1 MGIRRIAVTSVL
13 ALALLG
19 SSILAAGFENTGV
32 GVKARAMSGAFRAVA
47 DDWSAAMYN
56 PAGYAF
62 LKDNQV
68 GGNAAFLHLRNELTP
83 NYRIDGEYEL
93 GVFND
98 VTMYNQHKVLSN
110 PSAGIVVRLPFWGET
125 VFGLSAYQRF
135 DNNISWE
142 LFSPIRA
149 YNDSV
154 DQYLSAEQYT
164 CNLDV
169 VNFQL
174 TAARE
179 FIPEKLSVGIGLQLQ
194 RADLIYNNIYFRSTP
209 MTEEPWI
216 DEPYRNVPELTSH
229 DGNGWGFG
237 INAGVLYKLNP
248 KTNVAFTVDLPLKD
262 ITIKGDANLQFLMP
276 KINALLVPGSPVGPG
291 ELGYLFASGENVPL
305 PGEFETKLK
314 LPPSIGIGIS
324 RVVTEKLTVAL
335 DAEYTV
341 WSRFTGF
348 EFAYSGIRGL
358 PPITDD
364 PATEEAFFSE
374 DQQSK
379 TEFRNTMKVAVGASY
394 LALPYLSLFGGAG
407 FDQGASRDG
416 IAFTPQ
422 FTDTGD
428 KMGISGGLQ
437 FHVQRWDLGL
447 ATSYIKFDDVT
458 ITSMDKD
465 QDDHYE
471 GFPGAY
477 KAATYETILSFNYRF

>member
-32 GVKARAMSGAFRAVA
+32 GVKARAMGGAFRAVA

-62 LKDNQV
+62 LEDNQV

-83 NYRIDGEYEL
+83 NYRIDGQYEL

-98 VTMYNQHKVLSN
+98 VTMYNQHEVLSN
-110 PSAGIVVRLPFWGET
+110 PSAGIVLRLPVWGET
-125 VFGLSAYQRF
+125 VFGFSAYQRF
-135 DNNISWE
+135 DYNISWQ

-154 DQYLSAEQYT
+154 DSYLSTEQYSN
-164 CNLDV
+164 NLDV

-194 RADLIYNNIYFRSTP
+194 RADLKFNNIYFRTTP
-209 MTEEPWI
+209 MTEDPWV
-216 DEPYRNVPELTSH
+216 DEPYRKIPELTTH

-237 INAGVLYKLNP
+237 INAGMLYKLNE
-248 KTNVAFTVDLPLKD
+248 KTNVAVTLDLPLKD
-262 ITIKGDANLQFLMP
+262 ITIKGDVALQFLMP
-276 KINALLVPGSPVGPG
+276 KINALLVPGSPIGPG
-291 ELGYLFASGENVPL
+291 ELGYLFANGENIDL
-305 PGEFETKLK
+305 PASFETKLK
-314 LPPSIGIGIS
+314 LPPSIGVGLA
-324 RVVTEKLTVAL
+324 RTVTEKLTVAF

-341 WSRFTGF
+341 WSRFDGF
-348 EFAYSGIRGL
+348 EFTYTDVRDF

-364 PATEEAFFSE
+364 PATEIAFFSE
-374 DQQSK
+374 NQESK
-379 TEFRNTMKVAVGASY
+379 VEFRNTIKAALGASY
-394 LALPYLSLFGGAG
+394 LALPYLSLFGGLAY
-407 FDQGASRDG
+407 DQGANRDG
-416 IAFTPQ
+416 NAYIPQ
-422 FTDTGD
+422 FDDTGD
-428 KMGISGGLQ
+428 KIGVSAGLQ
-437 FHVQRWDLGL
+437 FHVDRWDLGL
-447 ATSYIKFDDVT
+447 ASSYIKYDDAT
-458 ITSMDKD
+458 ITSLDKD
-465 QDDHYE
+465 QDDQFE
-471 GFPGAY
+471 GFPGSY

>member
-1 MGIRRIAVTSVL
+1 MGIRRIAVASVL

-32 GVKARAMSGAFRAVA
+32 GVKARAMGGAFRAVA

-62 LKDNQV
+62 FKDNQV
-68 GGNAAFLHLRNELTP
+68 GGNSAFLHLRNELTP
-83 NYRIDGEYEL
+83 NYRVDGQYEL

-98 VTMYNQHKVLSN
+98 VTMYNHHEVLSN
-110 PSAGIVVRLPFWGET
+110 PSAGIVLRLPVWGET

-135 DNNISWE
+135 DYNISWQ

-154 DQYLSAEQYT
+154 DSYISTEQYSN
-164 CNLDV
+164 NLDV

-179 FIPEKLSVGIGLQLQ
+179 FIPERLAIGIGLQLQ
-194 RADLIYNNIYFRSTP
+194 RADLRFNNIYFRTTP

-216 DEPYRNVPELTSH
+216 DEPYRKVPELISN

-237 INAGVLYKLNP
+237 VNAGMLYKLNP
-248 KTNVAFTVDLPLKD
+248 KTNLAVTVDLPLKD
-262 ITIKGDANLQFLMP
+262 ITIKGDADLQFILP

-291 ELGYLFASGENVPL
+291 SLEYLFANGDNVLIPA
-305 PGEFETKLK
+305 EFETTLK
-314 LPPSIGIGIS
+314 LPPTIGLGIS

-341 WSRFTGF
+341 WSRFDGF
-348 EFAYSGIRGL
+348 EFTYTKIGSL
-358 PPITDD
+358 PPVTDD
-364 PATEEAFFSE
+364 PATEKDFFSANAT
-374 DQQSK
+374 SK
-379 TEFRNTMKVAVGASY
+379 VEFRNTMKVALGASY
-394 LALPYLSLFGGAG
+394 LALPYLSVFGGAA
-407 FDQGASRDG
+407 FDQGANRDG
-416 IAFTPQ
+416 SAYIPQ
-422 FTDTGD
+422 FDDTGD
-428 KMGISGGLQ
+428 KIGLSAGLQ

-447 ATSYIKFDDVT
+447 AGSYIKSDDAT
-458 ITSMDKD
+458 ITSLDKD
-465 QDDHYE
+465 MDDQYE
-471 GFPGAY
+471 GFPGEY